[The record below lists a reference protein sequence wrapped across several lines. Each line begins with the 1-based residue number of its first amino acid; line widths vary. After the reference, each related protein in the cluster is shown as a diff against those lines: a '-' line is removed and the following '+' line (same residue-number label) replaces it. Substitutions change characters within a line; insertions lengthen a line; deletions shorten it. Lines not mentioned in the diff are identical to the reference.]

1 MKLTESWIWISRK
14 RYFWFSDLFSCTL
27 LFFLDRWEYIL
38 CIMYISYIGLC
49 LTFLVERKALQS
61 KVYWISLLKIYS
73 NWKLTLLKFIK
84 RFININIK
92 FSNIRKFEFFWNFH
106 RSIKFWRSCL
116 KKDVRICFPLLWQK
130 KLRNFSELL
139 YMILSKLRSPRSK
152 SC

>member
-27 LFFLDRWEYIL
+27 LFFLDLREYIL
-38 CIMYISYIGLC
+38 CIMYISYMGLC
-49 LTFLVERKALQS
+49 LTFLVERKTC
-61 KVYWISLLKIYS
+61 KVKFSEFPC
-73 NWKLTLLKFIK
+73 WKLTTTENSFKVHKKIYQRK
-84 RFININIK
+84 YK
-92 FSNIRKFEFFWNFH
+92 FSSVRKFELFWNFH

-152 SC
+152 SR